1 MKYSGPV
8 IKWPIPEHTQLE
20 LVALLALRKFDPTLT
35 GSEPIHSA
43 RIVVEGIQSKREV
56 DALFL
61 DLDSARVTV
70 EAQKRGRKVTQPIF
84 DGFEGKMAQ
93 VKADRTII
101 VSQAGFAED
110 VIRRVEGSNGRFR
123 ALRIAEDGL
132 KSGDT
137 DADAS
142 VEVRLEKG
150 NSDTATVR
158 SVSVVDCL
166 AGLLG
171 HVFYG
176 ICPTLR
182 LMIVMTVSGEAEM
195 DGGTASIVALGRDL
209 GEVPVRSA
217 TFRVVADGTLVD
229 QSSATQVRTFE
240 IPTGRIVD

>member
-1 MKYSGPV
+1 MEYSGPV
-8 IKWPIPEHTQLE
+8 IKWPIPEYTQLE
-20 LVALLALRKFDPTLT
+20 LVALLAVRKFDPTLT

-43 RIVVEGIQSKREV
+43 SIPVEGLGAKREV

-61 DLDSARVTV
+61 VLGSARVTV

-101 VSQAGFAED
+101 VSRAGFVAD
-110 VIRRVEGSNGRFR
+110 VIRRVEKSNGRFR
-123 ALRIAEDGL
+123 ALVIAEERL
-132 KSGDT
+132 KGGCT
-137 DADAS
+137 DAAAS
-142 VEVRLEKG
+142 VEVCLENG
-150 NSDTATVR
+150 NSDTAALR

-166 AGLLG
+166 TGLLG
-171 HVFYG
+171 HVRYG

-195 DGGTASIVALGRDL
+195 DDGTASIVVLGRDSI
-209 GEVPVRSA
+209 EVSV
-217 TFRVVADGTLVD
+217 TYRVVADGTLIA
-229 QSSATQVRTFE
+229 QSSAILVRTFQ